1 MAGPEEGKN
10 NAVSETHGAY
20 YKRMTDAMK
29 HADTVREL
37 RSAEQ
42 TTQDL
47 TQVSAGTSETPS
59 ATGEALSVL
68 PTNPQ
73 QDKE

>member
-20 YKRMTDAMK
+20 YKRMSDAMK
-29 HADTVREL
+29 RADTVREL
-37 RSAEQ
+37 RSAGQ

-47 TQVSAGTSETPS
+47 TQVSAEAPKIPS
-59 ATGEALSVL
+59 ATGESLSVL

-73 QDKE
+73 PDEK